1 MRSVMRKLNAFAN
14 VLKIKDIQWGLV
26 DLVKGSQGCHKA
38 PTSITRLYEALQFMI
53 LFTLENKYSMNNF
66 GIGFQTGAIFGKLE
80 ILGGLFCG
88 CLVIFLVHNDGSQ

>member
-1 MRSVMRKLNAFAN
+1 MRKLSAFTN

-38 PTSITRLYEALQFMI
+38 PTSITCLYEAHQFMI
-53 LFTLENKYSMNNF
+53 LFPLENKYSTNNF
-66 GIGFQTGAIFGKLE
+66 GMGLQNGAIFGKLE

-88 CLVIFLVHNDGSQ
+88 CLVNFLVHNEGSQ